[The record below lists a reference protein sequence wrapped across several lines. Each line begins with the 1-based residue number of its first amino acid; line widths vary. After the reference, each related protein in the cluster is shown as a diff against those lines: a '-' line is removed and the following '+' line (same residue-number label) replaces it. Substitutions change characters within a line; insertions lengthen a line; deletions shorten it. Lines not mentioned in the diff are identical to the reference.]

1 MLTLN
6 EFWINSK
13 TITIISSFV
22 SKHKNSMKY
31 IQFTFFFVCLFLHT
45 IILKAQQ
52 NHFIYIQTENKQ
64 PFYIKMNK
72 RIYSSSASGY
82 LILAKLKPDVYDF
95 FIGFPKNEWGEQNL
109 ECTVV
114 DKDLGYL
121 LKNYGNEGW
130 GLQNLQT
137 LAIVKASGNQKMADT
152 TVVTKTD
159 SFSNMLSSV
168 VNDPTIKE
176 VQKPENSVI
185 TVAKIIDPPSTAPLV
200 KKNIIVKERTIKSSK
215 GLEMVY
221 LDSVEG
227 VMDTINILIPAVNDT
242 ILVAKINPDTSKEVT
257 NSKRATALPQK
268 SIAPAKNE
276 KFLNI
281 ELPNP
286 LAHEVTAGKDSG
298 KIKSSPILNSDCKDY
313 ASENDFL
320 KLRKKMASVSN
331 TDMMIVVAKKVFKTK
346 CFTTEQVKNLSV
358 LFLYDEGKYAF
369 FDAMYPFV
377 SDTHNFSS
385 LQDQLTV
392 DYFINRFKVM
402 LRH

>member
-6 EFWINSK
+6 EFWINSE

-22 SKHKNSMKY
+22 SKHKISMKY
-31 IQFTFFFVCLFLHT
+31 IPFPFLFVCLFLHT

-64 PFYIKMNK
+64 PFYIKMNQK
-72 RIYSSSASGY
+72 IYSSSASGY

-109 ECTVV
+109 QCTVV

-130 GLQNLQT
+130 GLLNLQT
-137 LAIVKASGNQKMADT
+137 SAIVKASGNQKMADT
-152 TVVTKTD
+152 TVLSKTD

-168 VNDPTIKE
+168 VNDPAIRE
-176 VQKPENSVI
+176 VQKPEKPVI
-185 TVAKIIDPPSTAPLV
+185 AVAKIIDSPAPPPPV
-200 KKNIIVKERTIKSSK
+200 KKNIIVKKHTLKSPK
-215 GLEMVY
+215 GLEIVY
-221 LDSVEG
+221 LDSMEG

-242 ILVAKINPDTSKEVT
+242 MVATKINVDTSKEVA
-257 NSKRATALPQK
+257 SGKQATALPQK
-268 SIAPAKNE
+268 SIAAAKNE

-286 LAHEVTAGKDSG
+286 LAHEVSVGKDTG
-298 KIKSSPILNSDCKDY
+298 KIKSSPIVNSDCKDY

-331 TDMMIVVAKKVFKTK
+331 TDMMIAVAKKVFKTK
-346 CFTTEQVKNLSV
+346 CFTTDQVKNLSV

-377 SDTHNFSS
+377 SDTQNFSS